1 MRWSS
6 SPEIMHR
13 RATSSIRVDEG
24 LVLRPA
30 SRTHTPEIVEAFE
43 ETWPDV
49 IRAMPWINPDNEIR
63 PQIEDFIGDTE
74 RKGRT
79 GLLHHWIMIRPWDGY
94 VIGLIGFDRVTRSDR
109 ATWNLGYW
117 VRSSEQR
124 HGYARRSI
132 DAALGWLGQV
142 GELIV
147 EMKVDPNNAP
157 GSKTVVRT
165 VKKWNGERCVS
176 GDSAIT
182 VAGVRTMHECHLI
195 EVGHGPSPV

>member
-1 MRWSS
+1 
-6 SPEIMHR
+6 MHR

-30 SRTHTPEIVEAFE
+30 TKSIIPEIVEAFE

-49 IRAMPWINPDNEIR
+49 IRAMPWINPDKEIR

-79 GLLHHWIMIRPWDGY
+79 GLLHHWIMIRPWDEY

-142 GELIV
+142 SELIV
-147 EMKVDPNNAP
+147 EVKVDPNNSP
-157 GSKTVVRT
+157 GSKTVIRT
-165 VKKWNGERCVS
+165 VRKWKGERYIS

-195 EVGHGPSPV
+195 EVGPTSSLI

>member
-6 SPEIMHR
+6 SPKIMHR